1 MVGLQQAGKGGGK
14 LVCVEYLSVVEDD
27 ALYQRQGGADEE
39 GNHHSYLSTANLSSA
54 SISLATSSSW
64 EGVRASMRR

>member
-14 LVCVEYLSVVEDD
+14 LVCVEYLSVVED
-27 ALYQRQGGADEE
+27 ALYREEGGVDEE